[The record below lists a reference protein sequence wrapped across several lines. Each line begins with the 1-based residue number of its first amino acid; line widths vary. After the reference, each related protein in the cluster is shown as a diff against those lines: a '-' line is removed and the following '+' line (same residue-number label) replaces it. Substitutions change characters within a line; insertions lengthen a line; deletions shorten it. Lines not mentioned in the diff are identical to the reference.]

1 MDLAQYANVT
11 CERTKGHTR
20 HKQNY
25 NIDDDDDNECDDDNN
40 TDKNKN
46 ANNDDEDD
54 DDNSNEDDHKKTQ
67 LSDDALH
74 LYCHIVMFRQYD
86 MYKIVVEKI

>member
-1 MDLAQYANVT
+1 MMMIMNVMMIIILIKIKMLT
-11 CERTKGHTR
+11 MMTKMMTITVM
-20 HKQNY
+20 KM
-25 NIDDDDDNECDDDNN
+25 II
-40 TDKNKN
+40 
-46 ANNDDEDD
+46 
-54 DDNSNEDDHKKTQ
+54 KKTQ